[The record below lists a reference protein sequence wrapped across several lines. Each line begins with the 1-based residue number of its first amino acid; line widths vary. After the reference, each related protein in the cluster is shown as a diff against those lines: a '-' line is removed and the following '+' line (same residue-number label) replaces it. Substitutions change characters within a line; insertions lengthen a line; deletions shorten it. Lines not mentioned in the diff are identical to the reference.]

1 MKIPHS
7 LAFLVLAACSS
18 TSNEGT
24 TPGNPDAGD
33 SGMVGEPGRDGG
45 PSDPVDAGG
54 DAATDADADAGP
66 VVGACGDD
74 QTATSESCTPD
85 GPCSDGTC
93 SSGYR
98 YTCLNGG
105 RPALQGC
112 QATTSNG
119 NPAFCCPPA
128 CVRNKNDD
136 TSCGAGKKEYLCPT
150 FADGGLVVEAP
161 SGCDALT
168 ANTFP
173 SVAYCCP

>member
-1 MKIPHS
+1 MKLPRS
-7 LAFLVLAACSS
+7 VVCLLLAACSS
-18 TSNEGT
+18 TSNET
-24 TPGNPDAGD
+24 NITFAPDAGEA
-33 SGMVGEPGRDGG
+33 GTVGEPGH
-45 PSDPVDAGG
+45 DAGPIDLL
-54 DAATDADADAGP
+54 DAGADSTPDVDADAGP

-74 QTATSESCTPD
+74 QSTTSESCTPS

-93 SSGYR
+93 TDGYR
-98 YTCLNGG
+98 YTCLSGA
-105 RPALQGC
+105 RPAIPGC
-112 QATTSNG
+112 QATTANG

-136 TSCGAGKKEYLCPT
+136 VSCSGGKKEYLCPT
-150 FADGGLVVEAP
+150 FADGGLVVAAP